1 MAWTARPRRSVLY
14 MPGSNAQA
22 LEKGTT
28 LAADGLILDL
38 EDSVFPDAK
47 EEARDRVCSAAAGGG
62 YGGREVLIRVNGL
75 GTAWGR
81 DDIAAASTSGAEGI
95 VLSKVGA
102 AGTVRE
108 AEAIMEG
115 AGAPASMALWCM
127 METPRG
133 VLHAEEIAGASRR
146 LVGFALG
153 MEDLAKDL
161 HAVPT
166 GDRLAVITALGLC
179 MLAAR
184 AAGIAILDGVHMD
197 LDDTDGLEEACRRGR
212 EMGFDGKTLI
222 HPKQI
227 DAANRAFA
235 PTPDELDWSRR
246 IIAAHGAA
254 ASEGRGIVVVDGRL
268 VEALHVAEAE
278 RLVALAE
285 TIREREGAPA

>member
-1 MAWTARPRRSVLY
+1 
-14 MPGSNAQA
+14 MPGSNARA
-22 LEKGTT
+22 LEKGKT

-47 EEARDRVCSAAAGGG
+47 EEARDRVCQAIAAGGF
-62 YGGREVLIRVNGL
+62 GGREVLIRINGL

-81 DDIAAASTSGAEGI
+81 DDIVAASSSGADGI
-95 VLSKVGA
+95 VLPKINMA
-102 AGTVRE
+102 ATVRE
-108 AEAIMEG
+108 AEALMEG
-115 AGAPASMALWCM
+115 AGAPATMALWCM

-133 VLHAEEIAGASRR
+133 ILHAEEIAGASRR
-146 LVGFALG
+146 LGGFALG

-161 HAVPT
+161 HATHT
-166 GDRLAVITALGLC
+166 GDRLPVITALGLC

-184 AAGIAILDGVHMD
+184 AAGIAILDGVHIN
-197 LDDTDGLEEACRRGR
+197 LDDSDGLEDACRRGR

-235 PTPDELDWSRR
+235 PSPDELDWSRR

-254 ASEGRGIVVVDGRL
+254 VKGGRGVVVVDGRL
-268 VEALHVAEAE
+268 IEALHVAEAE
-278 RLVALAE
+278 RLLAVAE
-285 TIREREGAPA
+285 TIRERKDAP

>member
-1 MAWTARPRRSVLY
+1 MAPPARPRRSVLY
-14 MPGSNAQA
+14 MPGSNARA
-22 LEKGTT
+22 LEKGKT

-47 EEARDRVCSAAAGGG
+47 EEARDRVCQAIAAGGF
-62 YGGREVLIRVNGL
+62 GGREVLIRINGL

-81 DDIAAASTSGAEGI
+81 DDIVAASSSGADGI
-95 VLSKVGA
+95 VLPKINMA
-102 AGTVRE
+102 ATVRE
-108 AEAIMEG
+108 AEALMEG
-115 AGAPASMALWCM
+115 AGAPATMALWCM

-133 VLHAEEIAGASRR
+133 ILRAEEIAGASRR
-146 LVGFALG
+146 LGGFALG

-161 HAVPT
+161 HATHT
-166 GDRLAVITALGLC
+166 GDRLPVITALGLC

-184 AAGIAILDGVHMD
+184 AAGIAILDGVHIN
-197 LDDTDGLEEACRRGR
+197 LDDSDGLEDACRRGR

-235 PTPDELDWSRR
+235 PSPDELDWSRR

-254 ASEGRGIVVVDGRL
+254 VKGGRGVVVVDGRL
-268 VEALHVAEAE
+268 IEALHVAEAE
-278 RLVALAE
+278 RLLAVAE
-285 TIREREGAPA
+285 TIRERKDAP

>member
-1 MAWTARPRRSVLY
+1 
-14 MPGSNAQA
+14 MPGSNARA
-22 LEKGTT
+22 LEKGKT

-47 EEARDRVCSAAAGGG
+47 EEARDRVCQAIAAGGF
-62 YGGREVLIRVNGL
+62 GGREVLIRINGL

-81 DDIAAASTSGAEGI
+81 DDIVAASSSGADGI
-95 VLSKVGA
+95 VLPKINMA
-102 AGTVRE
+102 ATVRE
-108 AEAIMEG
+108 AEALMEG
-115 AGAPASMALWCM
+115 AGAPATMALWCM

-133 VLHAEEIAGASRR
+133 ILRAEEIAGASRR
-146 LVGFALG
+146 LGGFALG

-161 HAVPT
+161 HATHT
-166 GDRLAVITALGLC
+166 GDRLPVITALGLC

-184 AAGIAILDGVHMD
+184 AAGIAILDGVHIN
-197 LDDTDGLEEACRRGR
+197 LDDSDGLEDACRRGR

-235 PTPDELDWSRR
+235 PSPDELDWSRR

-254 ASEGRGIVVVDGRL
+254 VKGGRGVVVVDGRL
-268 VEALHVAEAE
+268 IEALHVAEAE
-278 RLVALAE
+278 RLLAVAE
-285 TIREREGAPA
+285 TIRERKDAP

>member
-1 MAWTARPRRSVLY
+1 MARMARPRRSVLY

-95 VLSKVGA
+95 VLSKVEA

-115 AGAPASMALWCM
+115 AGAPGLHGALVHDGNAAGRPARRGDRRGEPAPGRLCPRHGGPGQGPARGPDRRPLGGDHGGSAFACWRRAPPASPSSTAFTWTSTTQM
-127 METPRG
+127 
-133 VLHAEEIAGASRR
+133 ASRKPA
-146 LVGFALG
+146 GG
-153 MEDLAKDL
+153 
-161 HAVPT
+161 
-166 GDRLAVITALGLC
+166 
-179 MLAAR
+179 AAR
-184 AAGIAILDGVHMD
+184 
-197 LDDTDGLEEACRRGR
+197 
-212 EMGFDGKTLI
+212 
-222 HPKQI
+222 
-227 DAANRAFA
+227 
-235 PTPDELDWSRR
+235 W
-246 IIAAHGAA
+246 
-254 ASEGRGIVVVDGRL
+254 ASTAR
-268 VEALHVAEAE
+268 
-278 RLVALAE
+278 
-285 TIREREGAPA
+285 P

>member
-1 MAWTARPRRSVLY
+1 MAPTTRPRRSVLY
-14 MPGSNAQA
+14 MPGSNARA
-22 LEKGTT
+22 LEKGRG

-47 EEARDRVCSAAAGGG
+47 EEARDRVCRAAAAGG

-81 DDIAAASTSGAEGI
+81 DDIVAASSSGADGI
-95 VLSKVGA
+95 VVPKVDVA
-102 AGTVRE
+102 ATVRE
-108 AEAIMEG
+108 VEAIMEG
-115 AGAPASMALWCM
+115 AGAPAAMTLWCM

-133 VLHAEEIAGASRR
+133 VLHAEEIAGASR
-146 LVGFALG
+146 LLGGFALG

-161 HAVPT
+161 HAAHT
-166 GDRLAVITALGLC
+166 GDRLAMVTALGLC

-197 LDDTDGLEEACRRGR
+197 LDDGDGLEEACRRGR

-235 PTPDELDWSRR
+235 PSPGELDWSRR

-254 ASEGRGIVVVDGRL
+254 EKEGRGVVVVDGRL
-268 VEALHVAEAE
+268 IEVLHVAEAE
-278 RLVALAE
+278 RLVAMAE
-285 TIREREGAPA
+285 TIRDRKGAP

>member
-1 MAWTARPRRSVLY
+1 MAPTARPRRSVLY
-14 MPGSNAQA
+14 VPGSNARA
-22 LEKGTT
+22 LEKGRT

-38 EDSVFPDAK
+38 EDSVSPHAK
-47 EEARDRVCSAAAGGG
+47 EQARRQVCRATAAGGF
-62 YGGREVLIRVNGL
+62 GGREVLIRVNGL
-75 GTAWGR
+75 GTFWGR
-81 DDIAAASTSGAEGI
+81 DDIVAASSSGADG
-95 VLSKVGA
+95 VVVAKVDGA
-102 AGTVRE
+102 ETVHE
-108 AEAIMEG
+108 VKVMMESV
-115 AGAPASMALWCM
+115 GAPAAMTLWCM

-146 LVGFALG
+146 MAGFALG

-161 HAVPT
+161 RAAHT
-166 GDRLAVITALGLC
+166 GDRLPVVTALGLC

-197 LDDTDGLEEACRRGR
+197 LEDGDGLEQACRRGR

-235 PTPDELDWSRR
+235 PSPDELDWSRR

-254 ASEGRGIVVVDGRL
+254 EKEGQGVVVVDGRL
-268 VEALHVAEAE
+268 VEVLHVADAKS
-278 RLVALAE
+278 LVAMAE
-285 TIREREGAPA
+285 TIRERKEAP

>member
-1 MAWTARPRRSVLY
+1 MVPPARPRRSVLY
-14 MPGSNAQA
+14 MPGSNARA
-22 LEKGTT
+22 LEKGKT

-47 EEARDRVCSAAAGGG
+47 EEARDRVCQAIAAGGF
-62 YGGREVLIRVNGL
+62 GGREVLIRINGL

-81 DDIAAASTSGAEGI
+81 DDIVAASSSGADGI
-95 VLSKVGA
+95 VLPKINMA
-102 AGTVRE
+102 ATVRE
-108 AEAIMEG
+108 AEALMEG
-115 AGAPASMALWCM
+115 AGAPATMALWCM

-133 VLHAEEIAGASRR
+133 ILHAEEIAGASRR
-146 LVGFALG
+146 LGGFALG

-161 HAVPT
+161 HATHT
-166 GDRLAVITALGLC
+166 GDRLPVITALGLC

-184 AAGIAILDGVHMD
+184 AAGIAILDGVHIN
-197 LDDTDGLEEACRRGR
+197 LDDSDGLEDACRRGR

-235 PTPDELDWSRR
+235 PSPDELDWSRR

-254 ASEGRGIVVVDGRL
+254 VKGGWGVVVVDGRL

-278 RLVALAE
+278 RLLAVAE
-285 TIREREGAPA
+285 TIRERKDAP

>member
-1 MAWTARPRRSVLY
+1 MAPPARPRRSVLY
-14 MPGSNAQA
+14 MPGSNARA
-22 LEKGTT
+22 LEKGKT

-47 EEARDRVCSAAAGGG
+47 EEARDRVCQAIAAGGF
-62 YGGREVLIRVNGL
+62 GGREVLIRINGL

-81 DDIAAASTSGAEGI
+81 DDIVAASSSGADGI
-95 VLSKVGA
+95 VLPKINMA
-102 AGTVRE
+102 ATVRE
-108 AEAIMEG
+108 AEALMEG
-115 AGAPASMALWCM
+115 AGAPATMALWCM

-133 VLHAEEIAGASRR
+133 ILHAEEIAGASRR
-146 LVGFALG
+146 LGGFALG

-161 HAVPT
+161 HATHT
-166 GDRLAVITALGLC
+166 GDRLPVITALGLC

-184 AAGIAILDGVHMD
+184 AAGIAILDGVHIN
-197 LDDTDGLEEACRRGR
+197 LDDSDGLEDACRRGR

-235 PTPDELDWSRR
+235 PSPDELDWSRR

-254 ASEGRGIVVVDGRL
+254 VKGGRGVVVVDGRL
-268 VEALHVAEAE
+268 IEALHVAEAE
-278 RLVALAE
+278 RLLAVAE
-285 TIREREGAPA
+285 TIRERKDAP